1 MVKVIIQMD
10 GTQDREFS
18 GEFVHV
24 VAVSD
29 AGGKYE
35 AHGGIFGEISP
46 YDLPSVLVR
55 ATIKTMKQAYE
66 HLTTVEC
73 IGAMVEF
80 YNLFNEA
87 VMDETV
93 NSKEEILKEILK
105 PENRTILERA
115 ICDREKKVRNGN

>member
-1 MVKVIIQMD
+1 MVKVIIRMD
-10 GTQDREFS
+10 GEPDKVFS
-18 GEFVHV
+18 GEFANVTV
-24 VAVSD
+24 VSK
-29 AGGKYE
+29 AGNKYE

-46 YDLPSVLVR
+46 YDLPSVLVQ

-66 HLTTVEC
+66 HLTTAEC

-87 VMDETV
+87 VMDEV
-93 NSKEEILKEILK
+93 MNSKDEILKEILK
-105 PENRTILERA
+105 PENRAILERA